1 MANTC
6 SYVGWHMEY
15 GCAAMRLALSVW
27 PNPTA
32 HIDGT
37 NGHVQHCI
45 IWMTHIDTPAHL
57 NAGTRLA
64 TIPSTHA
71 AGLTPLV
78 GSHWHLTH
86 NRTWV
91 WDNTQSNQPMAHL
104 HTETIY
110 IMIPIWRLYSKATPH
125 LAGSPTDLIP
135 EVVVE
140 KPDYTPPHNWHM
152 SIGNNTVKPTCT
164 QGSLAH
170 SHCSSLSPQTT
181 RELAPWKCTVLV
193 SVSLVKCT
201 QETGSAQVKCTRNSL
216 EERHKS
222 SPVKFTQERR
232 SSQGKLWL
240 ATLPA
245 TVSLVRRH
253 RLRYAGLSSSF
264 SVTPSEIFSSEEPG

>member
-1 MANTC
+1 MEYLWNRRA
-6 SYVGWHMEY
+6 YLWPIIVGWHMEY

-37 NGHVQHCI
+37 NGHMHHCI

-86 NRTWV
+86 NGTWV

-110 IMIPIWRLYSKATPH
+110 IMIPICTDCEDCIAKPH
-125 LAGSPTDLIP
+125 PTSQVLQ
-135 EVVVE
+135 
-140 KPDYTPPHNWHM
+140 
-152 SIGNNTVKPTCT
+152 PTWY
-164 QGSLAH
+164 Q
-170 SHCSSLSPQTT
+170 
-181 RELAPWKCTVLV
+181 K
-193 SVSLVKCT
+193 
-201 QETGSAQVKCTRNSL
+201 
-216 EERHKS
+216 
-222 SPVKFTQERR
+222 
-232 SSQGKLWL
+232 
-240 ATLPA
+240 
-245 TVSLVRRH
+245 
-253 RLRYAGLSSSF
+253 
-264 SVTPSEIFSSEEPG
+264 